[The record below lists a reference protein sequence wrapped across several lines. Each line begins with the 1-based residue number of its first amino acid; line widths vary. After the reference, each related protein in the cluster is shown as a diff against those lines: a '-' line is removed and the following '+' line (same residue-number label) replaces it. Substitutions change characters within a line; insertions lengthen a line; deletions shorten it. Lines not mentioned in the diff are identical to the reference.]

1 MFAVEAYTLAGTLV
15 FRWLVLN
22 HALKIEHR
30 SHTAQLPECFFF
42 FLEYVIFESSVRHF
56 HGNC

>member
-30 SHTAQLPECFFF
+30 SHTAQLPEFF
-42 FLEYVIFESSVRHF
+42 FLFFGVRDI
-56 HGNC
+56 